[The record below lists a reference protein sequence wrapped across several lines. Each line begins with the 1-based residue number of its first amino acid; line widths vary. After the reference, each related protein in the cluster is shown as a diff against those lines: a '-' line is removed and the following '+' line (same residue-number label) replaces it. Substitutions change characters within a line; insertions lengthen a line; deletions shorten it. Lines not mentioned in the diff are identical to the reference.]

1 MTRQP
6 PVLYA
11 ARFDAYLP
19 NMTVTERFTTF
30 RYACLMA
37 AASFDACPPRP
48 FGRGGI
54 L

>member
-6 PVLYA
+6 PVSYA

-19 NMTVTERFTTF
+19 NMTVTERCETF

-37 AASFDACPPRP
+37 AASFDACPPR
-48 FGRGGI
+48 FKI
-54 L
+54 